1 MPIITGHETWR
12 STTFIFGQAIR
23 GVRKRGPAIECKAF
37 RQERHVPPNR
47 IRTRC
52 LTSRSTS
59 AVILLSP
66 VCPQVDA
73 TPPYYGVDTQYLPTC
88 ATTSLWPR
96 GCADPVAVQCSFVVC
111 PLRIW
116 IHHPVQSPSF
126 CRSKSYIFT
135 FCDIVPSLLRW
146 NTFGRKTKVLHTE
159 SDGDD
164 IGCRNGNSWILQQ
177 IKRGV
182 GPLLVLEDPWKIYYR
197 LEMQVVGC
205 KRRTGKANPLAYD
218 LVVCLHR

>member
-1 MPIITGHETWR
+1 MTRVYAQHQCPSSQDTR
-12 STTFIFGQAIR
+12 R
-23 GVRKRGPAIECKAF
+23 GGAQLLSLAKQLEGFERVGPAIECKAF

-73 TPPYYGVDTQYLPTC
+73 TPPYYGVETQYLPTC

-111 PLRIW
+111 FSYLDPPSSAVPLLWSLEIVHFHLLR
-116 IHHPVQSPSF
+116 H
-126 CRSKSYIFT
+126 
-135 FCDIVPSLLRW
+135 IVPSLLWW

-159 SDGDD
+159 SDDGE

-177 IKRGV
+177 IKRVV
-182 GPLLVLEDPWKIYYR
+182 GPLLVLEDP
-197 LEMQVVGC
+197 
-205 KRRTGKANPLAYD
+205 
-218 LVVCLHR
+218 